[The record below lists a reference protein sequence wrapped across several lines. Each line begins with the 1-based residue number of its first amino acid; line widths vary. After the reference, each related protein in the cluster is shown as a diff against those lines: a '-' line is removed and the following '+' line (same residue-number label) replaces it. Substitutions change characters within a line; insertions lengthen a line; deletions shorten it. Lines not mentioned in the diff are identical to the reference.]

1 MKLEWL
7 SGSNLKELSFP
18 LEDRPVRAMAHMA
31 QYLGEILKARLR
43 PYRNA
48 GERVPGLAKEFLAMC
63 GALKIVVDSHAWS
76 VFRVREQFKSFVDEL
91 SLLAVQIYGACPLVD
106 GAFLSFRPETD
117 EGRTARNTEEQ
128 TLTYELEAFPDRF
141 VRFLMRSNFIVQ
153 TQCERQIQACVHLL
167 DQIERVTN
175 YEPLQHIRDA
185 FAEISM
191 AVMVAQ
197 MSSRVSPRQRS
208 TLHIHRLLQADTGG
222 DAPPEETG
230 AEDMDD

>member
-1 MKLEWL
+1 MSKRRKTKRMRRRRNV
-7 SGSNLKELSFP
+7 SQRIMSF
-18 LEDRPVRAMAHMA
+18 
-31 QYLGEILKARLR
+31 QGWRLR

-48 GERVPGLAKEFLAMC
+48 GERVPGLAKEFLAMS
-63 GALKIVVDSHAWS
+63 GALKIVVESHAWA
-76 VFRVREQFKSFVDEL
+76 VFRVREQFRSFVDEL
-91 SLLAVQIYGACPLVD
+91 SLLAVQIYGACPLAD

-117 EGRTARNTEEQ
+117 EGRSARTTEEQ
-128 TLTYELEAFPDRF
+128 TLTYELESFPDRF

-167 DQIERVTN
+167 DNIERVTN

-197 MSSRVSPRQRS
+197 MASRVSPRHRS

-222 DAPPEETG
+222 DAPPEEAGT
-230 AEDMDD
+230 EEMDD